1 MTERI
6 LLLHPGAMGAS
17 VGAALRGNG
26 HAVSWLPAGRSAETA
41 QRAQAADLAPADTL
55 AGALAEAD
63 AVLSVC
69 PPHAA
74 VTVAE
79 TVAAEGFA
87 GLYVDANAVSPA
99 TAARIRGI
107 VGVGFVDGG
116 IIGPPAWRGG
126 QARLYLSG
134 CHAERVAAWF
144 AGSPLEARPVPG
156 SASALKMCYAAY
168 TKGSAALL
176 LAIRAL
182 AAREGVSAALLE
194 EWGISQPGLGERSE
208 RSAAAVGAKAWRFE
222 GEMREIAATFAA
234 AGLPDGFHAAAAE
247 MYRRLAPLKD
257 AAQVDVAQAL
267 ALLTGDTDGAA
278 GFPERRTALESAR
291 TLGGTP

>member
-26 HAVSWLPAGRSAETA
+26 HAVWWLPAGRSAETA
-41 QRAQAADLAPADTL
+41 QRAQAADLAPADAL
-55 AGALAEAD
+55 AGALAEVD

-69 PPHAA
+69 LPHAA

-99 TAARIRGI
+99 TAARINGI

-116 IIGPPAWRGG
+116 IIGPPAWRAG

-134 CHAERVAAWF
+134 HHAERVAAWF

-234 AGLPDGFHAAAAE
+234 AGLPEGFHAAAAE
-247 MYRRLAPLKD
+247 TYRRLAPLKD
-257 AAQVDVAQAL
+257 VAQVDVAQAL
-267 ALLTGDTDGAA
+267 ALLAGDTDDAA

>member
-1 MTERI
+1 MSERI

-26 HAVSWLPAGRSAETA
+26 HAVWWLPAGRSAA
-41 QRAQAADLAPADTL
+41 SARRAEAAGLAAAETL
-55 AGALAEAD
+55 AGALAEVG
-63 AVLSVC
+63 AVISVC

-74 VTVAE
+74 VDVAR

-87 GLYVDANAVSPA
+87 GLYIDANAIAPA
-99 TAARIRGI
+99 TAAHIADV
-107 VGVGFVDGG
+107 VGAGFVDGG
-116 IIGPPAWRGG
+116 IIGPPAWRAG
-126 QARLYLSG
+126 QARLYLAG
-134 CHAERVAAWF
+134 NHAERVAAWF
-144 AGSPLEARPVPG
+144 GGSPLDARPVHG

-168 TKGSAALL
+168 TKGSTALL

-182 AAREGVSAALLE
+182 AARQGVSAALLE

-208 RSAAAVGAKAWRFE
+208 RSAATAGAKAWRFE

-247 MYRRLAPLKD
+247 TYRRLAPLKD
-257 AAQVDVAQAL
+257 VGEVDVAQAL
-267 ALLTGDTDGAA
+267 ALLAGDADGDA
-278 GFPERRTALESAR
+278 GFRERRTALESAR
-291 TLGGTP
+291 TSGGTP